1 MVIRAGE
8 LHRIKG
14 AQTEMMTAPH
24 VTTCTVCREPIF
36 ADEPYYHMLD
46 GADVCE
52 DCLEEWAKEY
62 RLMGEDVEHE

>member
-1 MVIRAGE
+1 
-8 LHRIKG
+8 
-14 AQTEMMTAPH
+14 MMTAPH